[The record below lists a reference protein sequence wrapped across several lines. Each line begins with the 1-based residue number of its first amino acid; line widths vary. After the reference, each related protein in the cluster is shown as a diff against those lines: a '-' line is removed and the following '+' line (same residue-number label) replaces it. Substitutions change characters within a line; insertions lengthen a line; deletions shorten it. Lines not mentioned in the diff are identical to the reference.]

1 MATEESICT
10 RHKNAMHS
18 WLFAE
23 NLQLSNK
30 SLRLNHKLDWPQEVM
45 WTPSMNV
52 NFLLW
57 FLLWLFRSSP
67 SFNSPSSARGRMVF
81 FPPHY

>member
-1 MATEESICT
+1 MATDESICT
-10 RHKNAMHS
+10 RHKNATHS

-57 FLLWLFRSSP
+57 FLL
-67 SFNSPSSARGRMVF
+67 
-81 FPPHY
+81 